1 MIHCIRRR
9 IFPVVLLLVAVAP
22 SVSADIGRFDLAG
35 RLYTKWL
42 YQNDDSQGV
51 LTHGNPFPAGDNFSG
66 SNGVG
71 SEFELKITGSVS
83 NAVRAEVRLKSRFG
97 ALWHDW
103 WENGDL
109 AAGPPDTSG
118 ESLGMNHAE
127 YIKLRGYAIEANLPI
142 PSVRSLLVGSSD
154 LGMFN
159 PWTIG
164 KVRYID
170 RDNAK
175 GTFLTGGSDD
185 GAFTYVGAMIALPK
199 LFVGPGWSTG
209 VADPTLRNPFWS
221 RDWAYAAKL
230 SYEDYDYGSV
240 TAVATLTHDSELDI
254 ADPDAPGS
262 LYSDCKDAL
271 GDPIA
276 GCASDHSVETIS
288 RYTNIVAT
296 LQYKH
301 VLFDDMLDVDA
312 IFGISHSDVNPDAA
326 ANGVADNQ
334 GIFPIVFKDTLDWA
348 SVVRVELL
356 DPFDVG
362 LSLKLEGFS
371 IGEDWNSVFASRR
384 EADVLLTDGFIS
396 GGQLPTLNLANEFVD
411 FDEPWFESCIGWYG
425 VTLVP
430 VLELDVVTL
439 TAEATYIGYHTNAQ
453 ERDVD
458 TIYPDFLH
466 TDGFTDVDLYDYAN
480 KNRRGRDPRSV
491 YRRNQE
497 RQTAIGRVHARIE
510 PELDVELGVELG
522 AKVIYDID
530 DRSLTTDNDD
540 YEGLRI
546 ASELAI
552 DVALGD
558 SLRVGGGAV
567 VEWWHERNR
576 AGTLEQGY
584 GLDETLKVRAF
595 LSAVYAWSGLNF
607 AYRLEYVH
615 KDQSLERDPDQA
627 WRVFRS
633 KATLEVLW

>member
-1 MIHCIRRR
+1 MCSG
-9 IFPVVLLLVAVAP
+9 LLFGSSEAH
-22 SVSADIGRFDLAG
+22 ADIGRFDLAG

-42 YQNDDSQGV
+42 YQNDDTQGV
-51 LTHGNPFPAGDNFSG
+51 LTHGNPFPAGDNYSG
-66 SNGVG
+66 ANGVG
-71 SEFELKITGSVS
+71 SEFELKISGSVS

-109 AAGPPDTSG
+109 SGGAADTSG

-127 YIKLRGYAIEANLPI
+127 YIKLRGYAIDANLPI
-142 PSVRSLLVGSSD
+142 PSVRSVLVGSSD

-175 GTFLTGGSDD
+175 GTFVSGGTDD
-185 GAFTYVGAMIALPK
+185 GAFGYVGAMIALPK
-199 LFVGPGWSTG
+199 LFVGPGWTTG

-221 RDWAYAAKL
+221 RDWAYGLKL
-230 SYEDYDYGSV
+230 TYEDYDVGNFR
-240 TAVATLTHDSELDI
+240 AIATLTHDSELDI
-254 ADPDAPGS
+254 ADPDAPGT
-262 LYSDCKDAL
+262 LYPDCKDAL

-276 GCASDHSVETIS
+276 GCISDHGVETIS
-288 RYTNIVAT
+288 RYTNVVAT
-296 LQYKH
+296 FQYDH
-301 VLFDDMLDVDA
+301 VLFDDILSVDA
-312 IFGISHSDVNPDAA
+312 LFGVSHSDVNPEAA

-334 GIFPIVFKDTLDWA
+334 GVFPIVFDDVFDWA
-348 SVVRVELL
+348 SVVRLELM
-356 DPFDVG
+356 DPFEVG
-362 LSLKLEGFS
+362 LSFKLEGFS
-371 IGEDWNSVFASRR
+371 IGEHWSSIFAARR

-411 FDEPWFESCIGWYG
+411 FDEPWYESCIGWYG

-430 VLELDVVTL
+430 VLELDEVTL
-439 TAEATYIGYHTNAQ
+439 EAEGTYIGYHTNAQ

-458 TIYPDFLH
+458 SIYPDFLH
-466 TDGFTDVDLYDYAN
+466 TDGFTDTDLYDYAN

-491 YRRNQE
+491 YRRNQD
-497 RQTAIGRVHARIE
+497 RQTVISRLNMRIE
-510 PELDVELGVELG
+510 PDLDFELGIDLG
-522 AKVIYDID
+522 AKLIYDLD
-530 DRSLTTDNDD
+530 GRSLTTEADD

-546 ASELAI
+546 ASSLAM
-552 DVALGD
+552 DVAVGD
-558 SLRVGGGAV
+558 ALRLGGGAV
-567 VEWWHERNR
+567 VEWWHEENR

-595 LSAVYAWSGLNF
+595 LSAIYVWSGFNF

-615 KDQSLERDPDQA
+615 KEQTLERDPDQL
-627 WRVFRS
+627 WGVLRS

>member
-1 MIHCIRRR
+1 MLIT
-9 IFPVVLLLVAVAP
+9 AGGAQ
-22 SVSADIGRFDLAG
+22 ADIGRFDLSG

-51 LTHGNPFPAGDNFSG
+51 LTHGNPFPSGDNFSG

-71 SEFELKITGSVS
+71 SEFELKISGAVS

-109 AAGPPDTSG
+109 SSGPPDTSG

-127 YIKLRGYAIEANLPI
+127 YIKLRGYSIDANLPI
-142 PSVRSLLVGSSD
+142 PSVRSVLVGSSD

-175 GTFLTGGSDD
+175 GTFVTGGSDD
-185 GAFTYVGAMIALPK
+185 GAFGYVAAMIALPK
-199 LFVGPGWSTG
+199 LCVGPGWSTG
-209 VADPTLRNPFWS
+209 VADSALRNPFWS
-221 RDWAYAAKL
+221 RDWAYGAKL
-230 SYEDYDYGSV
+230 TYENYDLGSF
-240 TAVATLTHDSELDI
+240 TAIATLTHDSELDI

-262 LYSDCKDAL
+262 LYSDCTDAL

-276 GCASDHSVETIS
+276 GCTSDHAVESIS
-288 RYTNIVAT
+288 RYTNIVGT
-296 LQYKH
+296 LQYAH
-301 VLFDDMLDVDA
+301 VLFDDMLDVNA
-312 IFGISHSDVNPDAA
+312 LVGISRSDVNPEAA
-326 ANGVADNQ
+326 SNGVADNQ
-334 GIFPIVFKDTLDWA
+334 GVFPIVFKDAVDWA
-348 SVVRVELL
+348 GVLRLELL
-356 DPFDVG
+356 DPFEIG
-362 LSLKLEGFS
+362 LSFKVEGFS
-371 IGEDWNSVFASRR
+371 IGEDWNSVFAARR
-384 EADVLLTDGFIS
+384 EADVLLTDGFIR

-425 VTLVP
+425 VTFVP
-430 VLELDVVTL
+430 VLETDIATWS
-439 TAEATYIGYHTNAQ
+439 AEATYIGYHTNGQ

-458 TIYPDFLH
+458 SVYPDFLH
-466 TDGFTDVDLYDYAN
+466 TDGFTDTDLFDYAN
-480 KNRRGRDPRSV
+480 ENRRGRDPRSV

-497 RQTAIGRVHARIE
+497 RQTFIGRVHGRIE
-510 PELDVELGVELG
+510 PDLDVALGIEFG
-522 AKVIYDID
+522 AKIIYDLD
-530 DRSLTTDNDD
+530 DRSLTTEADD

-546 ASELAI
+546 APEISV

-558 SLRVGGGAV
+558 SLRVSGGAL
-567 VEWWHERNR
+567 VEWWREANR

-595 LSAVYAWSGLNF
+595 LSAVYAWSGFNF

-615 KDQSLERDPDQA
+615 KDQELERDPDQH